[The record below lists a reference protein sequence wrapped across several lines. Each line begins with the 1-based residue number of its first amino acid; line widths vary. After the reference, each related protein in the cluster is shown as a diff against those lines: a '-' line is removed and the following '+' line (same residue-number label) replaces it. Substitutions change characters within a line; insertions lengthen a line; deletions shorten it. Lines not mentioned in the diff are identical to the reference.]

1 MIYIDIKHSILISST
16 SLVLHDLF
24 VLFIVINMAAKNQTN
39 KFAGFF
45 QYVMI
50 AITRTLKYLNW
61 MVEISQSQ
69 DPKNHC
75 FWLECYFNH
84 GKLLVW
90 YASIWTQ
97 CPCIYFYLIFRIL
110 LNHFRLNFHSP
121 LHPLC
126 FIRPCVC

>member
-50 AITRTLKYLNW
+50 AITRTLKYLN
-61 MVEISQSQ
+61 
-69 DPKNHC
+69 
-75 FWLECYFNH
+75 
-84 GKLLVW
+84 
-90 YASIWTQ
+90 
-97 CPCIYFYLIFRIL
+97 
-110 LNHFRLNFHSP
+110 
-121 LHPLC
+121 
-126 FIRPCVC
+126 